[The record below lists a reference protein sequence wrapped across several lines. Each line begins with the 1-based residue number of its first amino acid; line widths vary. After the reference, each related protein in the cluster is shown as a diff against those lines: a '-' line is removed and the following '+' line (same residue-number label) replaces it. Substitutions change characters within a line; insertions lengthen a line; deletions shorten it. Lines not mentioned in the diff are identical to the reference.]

1 MRRSPI
7 NILFFLLPLL
17 ICGSLFGQNS
27 LQDQIKELDRLQAR
41 LESLQNAN
49 NDSSDFGNEKQTHI
63 DHKSNNGRFQIVNIE
78 YQSNVPNTNTITILK
93 GPLKIDTATG
103 ETWRFVV
110 NGYDEYWK
118 KIGE

>member
-1 MRRSPI
+1 MNFPI
-7 NILFFLLPLL
+7 LSSLILLPTVGAFFLFFTR
-17 ICGSLFGQNS
+17 ITTVISFAGSS
-27 LQDQIKELDRLQAR
+27 I
-41 LESLQNAN
+41 NAAN
-49 NDSSDFGNEKQTHI
+49 HAP
-63 DHKSNNGRFQIVNIE
+63 V
-78 YQSNVPNTNTITILK
+78 

>member
-1 MRRSPI
+1 MSRSTI
-7 NILFFLLPLL
+7 NVLLFLLS
-17 ICGSLFGQNS
+17 IMTWTSLFGQNS
-27 LQDQIKELDRLQAR
+27 LQDQMKELDRLQAR

>member
-1 MRRSPI
+1 MQRFI
-7 NILFFLLPLL
+7 IIILFFVLPIMNCAL
-17 ICGSLFGQNS
+17 LFGQNS
-27 LQDQIKELDRLQAR
+27 LQNQMRELDRLQAR

-49 NDSSDFGNEKQTHI
+49 NDSSNFGNEKQIHI
-63 DHKSNNGRFQIVNIE
+63 DHKSDNGRFQIVNIE

-93 GPLKIDTATG
+93 VPLKLDTATG

-118 KIGE
+118 KIDE

>member
-1 MRRSPI
+1 MRRSII
-7 NILFFLLPLL
+7 NILLFTLPLL
-17 ICGSLFGQNS
+17 TFSSLFGQNS
-27 LQDQIKELDRLQAR
+27 LEDQMRELDRLQAR

-49 NDSSDFGNEKQTHI
+49 NDSSNFVNEKQVHI
-63 DHKSNNGRFQIVNIE
+63 DHISDNGRFQIVNIE

-93 GPLKIDTATG
+93 GPIKLDTATG

-118 KIGE
+118 KIDE